1 MKNHRLGVAMGVVEL
16 LLFCIAVIVVII
28 LSSCAD
34 KVAFTSDLKAEYNL
48 GEKAMKKIQFY
59 TSEEIVLVQSGGN
72 SYLKTHEGKVIL
84 NTTSN
89 TNKIVIKQYT
99 PCTVER
105 VTDSINDKLVLS
117 FEVGENKTLLFGVNQ
132 SGTYSLLAKKW
143 EQGEG
148 ILEYDGGYYSAI
160 NGGSTVLLVELK
172 KLNQSKSRERTLSG
186 KRL

>member
-1 MKNHRLGVAMGVVEL
+1 MKNYTFL
-16 LLFCIAVIVVII
+16 LLISIFFSA
-28 LSSCAD
+28 CAS
-34 KVAFTSDLKAEYNL
+34 KVPFTSDLKTEYGL

-59 TSEEIVLVQSGGN
+59 TSEQIILVQSGGN

-89 TNKIVIKQYT
+89 TNRIIIKQYT

-105 VTDSINDKLVLS
+105 ISDSINDKLVLS

-143 EQGEG
+143 EQGDG
-148 ILEYDGGYYSAI
+148 YLEYDGGYFTAI
-160 NGGSTVLLVELK
+160 NGGSAVLLVELK
-172 KLNQSKSRERTLSG
+172 KLNQNRCRERTLSG